1 MKFQGIVNNRL
12 ALVMLV
18 LSLVISFEIT
28 MKSFNE
34 SSTGSGTT
42 EEIRNNCSTKTSNA
56 QISASYIL
64 SSITKCFFAFLLGGV
79 VNEFKFIKI
88 GLI

>member
-12 ALVMLV
+12 ALVMLI

-34 SSTGSGTT
+34 SSSDLST
-42 EEIRNNCSTKTSNA
+42 EVRNNCSTKSSNV
-56 QISASYIL
+56 QISASNIL
-64 SSITKCFFAFLLGGV
+64 SCITKCFFAFLFGGV